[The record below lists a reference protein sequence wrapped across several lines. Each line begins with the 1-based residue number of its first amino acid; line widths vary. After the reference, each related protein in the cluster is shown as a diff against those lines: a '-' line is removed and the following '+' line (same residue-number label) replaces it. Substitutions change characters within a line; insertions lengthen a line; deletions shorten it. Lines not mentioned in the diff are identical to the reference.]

1 MCIYIYIYI
10 YVYIYIYIVSNAQRN
25 ARQKV
30 DSNYIIGSTPLTP
43 LAIIILMKDSMSK
56 RLLKRHVR
64 RKSFRRKIAFR
75 DSYKWS
81 RNILTY
87 LDIIT
92 ENDITDLQNK
102 LLTLNLNEMEL
113 FFFQNIIHKLFTEVK
128 FLKTWKIR
136 IQKE

>member
-1 MCIYIYIYI
+1 
-10 YVYIYIYIVSNAQRN
+10 
-25 ARQKV
+25 
-30 DSNYIIGSTPLTP
+30 
-43 LAIIILMKDSMSK
+43 MKDSMSK

-75 DSYKWS
+75 GSYKWS

-113 FFFQNIIHKLFTEVK
+113 FFSKYYSQIVHRS
-128 FLKTWKIR
+128 KIFENM
-136 IQKE
+136 KN

>member
-1 MCIYIYIYI
+1 MCIYIYIYVC
-10 YVYIYIYIVSNAQRN
+10 VYIYIYIVSNAQRN

-113 FFFQNIIHKLFTEVK
+113 FFFSKYYSQIVHRS
-128 FLKTWKIR
+128 KIFENM
-136 IQKE
+136 KN